1 MWWWWGCDRRG
12 DFSSGS
18 HPLRIETCSQHQ
30 IQANFRIR
38 WIDVLVV
45 SILLEVREESKCR
58 RATVDTARG
67 RDVWGFGQ
75 MMTLRQVEVIRAV
88 MVTGTIGGAAKL
100 LNVSAPGISRLV
112 KYTERSLGI
121 RFFQRQNGRYF
132 PTPEA
137 QNIFEQINGVYK
149 KVDDLTEIIS
159 KIGHGALS
167 ELRIGSVPS
176 ISQVMVPRA
185 IERVRRRYPDLRVDI
200 NVLKIEEA
208 VDFLLLGRG
217 DCVAMSYRLD
227 HSGLD
232 FLPLA
237 SGELYCIVPDG
248 HELAG
253 RRQISAAE
261 IIRYPLIGID
271 PTDPYG
277 GIMAEI
283 FARQKL
289 DYDIPI
295 RAPVKAGLG
304 IAVIDQFTVAH
315 GGYPG
320 IEMLRIVEPTRF
332 DTYIAVKRGAPL
344 SLHIE
349 HFIEC
354 LRSEMRA
361 VGPDKPT
368 PRKSDPKPRRK

>member
-1 MWWWWGCDRRG
+1 
-12 DFSSGS
+12 
-18 HPLRIETCSQHQ
+18 
-30 IQANFRIR
+30 
-38 WIDVLVV
+38 
-45 SILLEVREESKCR
+45 
-58 RATVDTARG
+58 
-67 RDVWGFGQ
+67 

-112 KYTERSLGI
+112 KYTEKSLGI

-137 QNIFEQINGVYK
+137 Q
-149 KVDDLTEIIS
+149 TIS
-159 KIGHGALS
+159 KIGRGALS

-185 IERVRRRYPDLRVDI
+185 IERVRRRYPELRIDI
-200 NVLKIEEA
+200 NILKIEEA
-208 VDFLLLGRG
+208 VDYLLLGRG
-217 DCVAMSYRLD
+217 DCVAMSYRLE
-227 HSGLD
+227 HPGLD

-237 SGELYCIVPDG
+237 SGELFCIVPAG

-253 RRQISAAE
+253 CKQVSAAE

-271 PTDPYG
+271 PNDPYG
-277 GIMAEI
+277 RIMSEI
-283 FARQKL
+283 FARNKL
-289 DYDIPI
+289 DYDITI
-295 RAPVKAGLG
+295 RARFGTTVCALVKAGLG

-320 IEMLRIVEPTRF
+320 IELLRIVEPTRF

-361 VGPDKPT
+361 VGPDKA
-368 PRKSDPKPRRK
+368 

>member
-1 MWWWWGCDRRG
+1 MGTG
-12 DFSSGS
+12 PGY
-18 HPLRIETCSQHQ
+18 
-30 IQANFRIR
+30 
-38 WIDVLVV
+38 
-45 SILLEVREESKCR
+45 LE
-58 RATVDTARG
+58 
-67 RDVWGFGQ
+67 FGQ

-100 LNVSAPGISRLV
+100 SNVSAPGISRLV
-112 KYTERSLGI
+112 KYTEKSLGI

-185 IERVRRRYPDLRVDI
+185 IERVRRRYPDLRIDI
-200 NVLKIEEA
+200 NILKIEEA
-208 VDFLLLGRG
+208 IDYLLLGRG

-237 SGELYCIVPDG
+237 SGELFCIVPQG

-253 RRQISAAE
+253 RKQISAAE

-277 GIMAEI
+277 RIMADI
-283 FARQKL
+283 FARKKL
-289 DYDIPI
+289 NYDITI
-295 RAPVKAGLG
+295 RARFGTTVCALVKAGLG

-315 GGYPG
+315 GGFPG
-320 IEMLRIVEPTRF
+320 VELLRIAEPTNF

-344 SLHIE
+344 SLYIE
-349 HFIEC
+349 HYIRC
-354 LRSEMRA
+354 LRAEMQAGGLPRNGA
-361 VGPDKPT
+361 LKP
-368 PRKSDPKPRRK
+368 PARIQKR